1 MQINQMDKSL
11 IKFQNYVIGIAAI
24 KIGYQVMKAAII
36 QVLVQVLASSLL
48 VSSFM
53 RDNQNKFI

>member
-1 MQINQMDKSL
+1 MQINQMDKNL
-11 IKFQNYVIGIAAI
+11 IKFQNYVIDTAAI

-53 RDNQNKFI
+53 PDNQNKFI

>member
-11 IKFQNYVIGIAAI
+11 IKFQNYVIGTAAI